1 MNDWTGARAGGCAG
15 VCVCVCAGVQAC
27 FSISNTLCIL
37 VILDIPTGNTCHCI
51 VACVCTVPDCND
63 TSEDSQIV
71 DCNTP

>member
-51 VACVCTVPDCND
+51 RGVLACV
-63 TSEDSQIV
+63 
-71 DCNTP
+71 